1 MRQVISLSFAENIA
15 KEVKILSKK
24 RGYFSVSKYIQGL
37 VEMDKEIISEQ
48 ELLNSI
54 KHSRREYKK
63 GKAITAKSMAELV

>member
-24 RGYFSVSKYIQGL
+24 SGYFSVSKYIQDL

-48 ELLNSI
+48 ELLSSI
-54 KHSRREYKK
+54 KQSRQEYKK
-63 GKAITAKSMAELV
+63 GKAITAKSMAELI

>member
-37 VEMDKEIISEQ
+37 VEIDKEIISEQ
-48 ELLNSI
+48 ELSNSI
-54 KHSRREYKK
+54 KQSRQEYKN

>member
-24 RGYFSVSKYIQGL
+24 RGYFSVSKYIQDL

-48 ELLNSI
+48 ELLSSI
-54 KHSRREYKK
+54 KQSRQEYKK
-63 GKAITAKSMAELV
+63 GKAITAKSMAELI